1 MANVMALPTP
11 GNGAAALQSVQQME
25 FTREQLQLIKD
36 TVAKGATDDEL
47 KLFTYV
53 AKKSGLDPMTRQIHF
68 VKRYDSQ
75 LGKDVGTFQTGID
88 GLRVVAER
96 SGKYGGQD
104 GPYWCGADGVW
115 HDVWLEK
122 TPPTA
127 AKVGVYR
134 SDFTAPIYAV
144 ARYEAYVQLTKS
156 GNPSFL
162 WKKMP
167 DIMTAKCAE
176 ALAIRK
182 AFPQDLA
189 GIYSFEEMQQA
200 SVDDGQEAPPKVTQP
215 KVQQPKP
222 QPAPP
227 PPAVE
232 PVEVE
237 PVPPPAE
244 ETTNSGESDMFHM
257 IMQQIDTYT
266 DVNELQQF
274 WKQNYQLFRSNQ
286 DHYKAFNNAVKFRKE
301 TLSATQNRSTVEV
314 LRDRIIAMTKKT
326 PATELKAIDDE
337 LQQIEDY
344 AFRME
349 LVQRFYSRVQNLG
362 IDYIIQSTPF

>member
-11 GNGAAALQSVQQME
+11 ANGSAALQSVQQME

-53 AKKSGLDPMTRQIHF
+53 AKKSGLDPMTKQIHF
-68 VKRYDSQ
+68 VKRWDSS
-75 LGKDVGTFQTGID
+75 VGREVGSFQTGID
-88 GLRVVAER
+88 GFRVVAER

-115 HDVWLEK
+115 HDVWLDK
-122 TPPTA
+122 APPTA

-156 GNPSFL
+156 GYPSFL

-200 SVDDGQEAPPKVTQP
+200 SVDDGQEAPPRVTQP
-215 KVQQPKP
+215 KVQQPKT

-227 PPAVE
+227 PPAAE
-232 PVEVE
+232 VEVE
-237 PVPPPAE
+237 PLEDHSNP
-244 ETTNSGESDMFHM
+244 TDGGESDMFHT
-257 IMQQIDTYT
+257 IMQQIDTYE
-266 DVNELQQF
+266 DVNELQEF
-274 WKQNYQLFRSNQ
+274 WKQNYQLFRSNP

-301 TLSATQNRSTVEV
+301 SLTANRSRTQVEI
-314 LRDRIIAMTKKT
+314 LRDKIIAMSKKT
-326 PATELKAIDDE
+326 PEAELEAIDSE
-337 LQQIEDY
+337 LQQISDY